1 MAEEADRRID
11 EYLVACARLGDR
23 LAFGRLAARWHKK
36 LLVHAWR
43 LLGDEP
49 MAQDAVQEAWLE
61 IVRGI
66 GRLQDTAA
74 FPAWAYRITTRR
86 CARTIGRA
94 RRGRRLDAA
103 LALEADTERGEAE
116 IGAASDVDLVRRE
129 VRRLPAGQQAA
140 VALFYLEELSIG
152 EVAVALDVP
161 VGTVKTRL
169 MHARLK
175 LRDAIMGG
183 DNEGRR

>member
-1 MAEEADRRID
+1 MAGEADRRID

-23 LAFGRLAARWHKK
+23 LAFGRLAARWQKK

-43 LLGDEP
+43 LLRDEP

-61 IVRGI
+61 IVRGLS
-66 GRLQDTAA
+66 RLQDTAA
-74 FPAWAYRITTRR
+74 FPAWAYRIVTRR
-86 CARTIGRA
+86 CARLIGRA
-94 RRGRRLDAA
+94 RKGRRLDSA
-103 LALEADTERGEAE
+103 LAAEADVARSADE
-116 IGAASDVDLVRRE
+116 IGGATDVDLLRRE
-129 VRRLPAGQQAA
+129 IRLLPAAQQAA
-140 VALFYLEELSIG
+140 VALFYLEEMSVG

-183 DNEGRR
+183 SDEECR

>member
-1 MAEEADRRID
+1 MGGEVDRRID

-23 LAFGRLAARWHKK
+23 LAFGRLAARWQKK

-43 LLGDEP
+43 LLRDEP
-49 MAQDAVQEAWLE
+49 MAQDAVQEAWVE
-61 IVRGI
+61 IVRGLSS
-66 GRLQDTAA
+66 LQDTAA
-74 FPAWAYRITTRR
+74 FPAWAYRIATRR
-86 CARTIGRA
+86 CARTIGRV

-103 LALEADTERGEAE
+103 LAAE
-116 IGAASDVDLVRRE
+116 VEVEMAGAGNGVAGDVELVRRE

-140 VALFYLEELSIG
+140 VALFYLEELSVG

-175 LRDAIMGG
+175 LREAIMGDG
-183 DNEGRR
+183 K